1 MPTALDNGRRSPRK
15 LLRAVVARRQDAHRI
30 DSRCL
35 PVRLAVDLPGGETDP
50 ISNALTYDLVLETTG
65 ILRSSD
71 LRVRLDRD
79 LVPGE
84 TVAYHGRRW
93 LVTDVE
99 SARPNAG
106 IDRRAIAREL
116 PEIDYD

>member
-1 MPTALDNGRRSPRK
+1 M
-15 LLRAVVARRQDAHRI
+15 
-30 DSRCL
+30 
-35 PVRLAVDLPGGETDP
+35 
-50 ISNALTYDLVLETTG
+50 SNALTYDLVLETTG
-65 ILRSSD
+65 ILRSPD